1 MFYFG
6 PNTLTKEYFMQQ
18 LVESPPPVVAVDCE
32 TISLDERMPVG
43 FSIAT
48 TPDESFYFQTFPE
61 PDPALHYLTNVL
73 TNPAIK
79 KVFHNCVPANYKA
92 LTHKGWKGYGELGIG
107 DSVLGYNQKSSNLE
121 WTRITGIV
129 EPRNMEIAKF
139 GNSRYT
145 FRASLDHRWYGTKYN
160 TYSRKFKHVEFT
172 TAELLNN
179 KYLCITLSANYNID
193 GESPI
198 TEDEARVIAWII
210 TDGSI
215 KWFKKNSVV
224 AYIAQSKY
232 PDDIYFLVKDNLT
245 SIQEQPGRNDNQRLL
260 YRFYLKA
267 KYVKYLWQRAQLNK
281 DLSNLDE
288 FILSL
293 SSKARKAFFDTVY
306 DAEGYQGSI
315 PPKIAQKKSL
325 VKVRAIQLLS
335 FLMGYFPTL
344 DGHSI
349 SLVTPVITG
358 QHLNY
363 TVSNENAWCVSTEL
377 GSWVAYGDDQM
388 FITGNCPFDLRNM
401 PLVVPIESS
410 NIADTA
416 VMARLLGAQDATLY
430 LLAIE
435 VNKSTTPAREILAKY
450 KTKSMLDVPADI
462 VAQHC
467 ADDSRCTLALYH
479 HYLPHINPTYFAV
492 EMAVVPI
499 LIKMGLRGVK
509 FSEPDRVEMENK
521 LEADLEYYSKMIKSL
536 GVDNPNSGQQVG
548 FILAKRGNF
557 LPLTRSRKQLKTDE
571 DTLEFLDDPLAQI
584 VLSYKHN
591 NTLLTKYIWPMKGQ
605 DRIYTDYNLDAR
617 VGRISSSK
625 MNMQNL
631 PGKNPTRPRVEH
643 YNIRNIIV
651 PDSGT
656 YTTGDFSQEH
666 LYIIMHLSGDRQMEK
681 VYIEG
686 YMNGD
691 IHSFTAQE
699 LFGTVTPNTRKI
711 AKTLNYAIAY
721 GATAKTISQQAKI
734 QDVRK
739 CSEFLDRWFKT
750 FREAAEW
757 IKGAQ
762 REGLRDGW
770 SLPTVFGRRIRLPDD
785 EGEEGMKSKA
795 INYPVQGSDGEI
807 MKRALIICDKYKL
820 PLAVTVHD
828 SITLDGNCEFP
839 VEELEHIAPVRIPF
853 EVTKTLRWE

>member
-1 MFYFG
+1 MFYYG
-6 PNTLTKEYFMQQ
+6 PNHLTKEYFMQQ

-73 TNPAIK
+73 TNPSIK
-79 KVFHNCVPANYKA
+79 KVFHNA
-92 LTHKGWKGYGELGIG
+92 
-107 DSVLGYNQKSSNLE
+107 
-121 WTRITGIV
+121 
-129 EPRNMEIAKF
+129 
-139 GNSRYT
+139 
-145 FRASLDHRWYGTKYN
+145 
-160 TYSRKFKHVEFT
+160 
-172 TAELLNN
+172 
-179 KYLCITLSANYNID
+179 
-193 GESPI
+193 
-198 TEDEARVIAWII
+198 
-210 TDGSI
+210 
-215 KWFKKNSVV
+215 
-224 AYIAQSKY
+224 
-232 PDDIYFLVKDNLT
+232 
-245 SIQEQPGRNDNQRLL
+245 
-260 YRFYLKA
+260 
-267 KYVKYLWQRAQLNK
+267 
-281 DLSNLDE
+281 
-288 FILSL
+288 
-293 SSKARKAFFDTVY
+293 
-306 DAEGYQGSI
+306 
-315 PPKIAQKKSL
+315 
-325 VKVRAIQLLS
+325 
-335 FLMGYFPTL
+335 
-344 DGHSI
+344 
-349 SLVTPVITG
+349 
-358 QHLNY
+358 
-363 TVSNENAWCVSTEL
+363 
-377 GSWVAYGDDQM
+377 
-388 FITGNCPFDLRNM
+388 PFDLRNM
-401 PLVVPIESS
+401 PLVVPIEST

-416 VMARLLGAQDATLY
+416 VMARLLGAVDAQLY

-435 VNKSTTPAREILAKY
+435 VGKETTPAKQLLAQAGKGA
-450 KTKSMLDVPADI
+450 TMLTLPVET
-462 VAQHC
+462 VAKHC

-479 HYLPHINPTYFAV
+479 HFLPNINPTYFAI

-509 FSEPDRVEMENK
+509 FSEPDRAEMETK
-521 LEADLEYYSKMIKSL
+521 LEADLAYYSNMIKSL

-557 LPLTRSRKQLKTDE
+557 LPLTKSRKQLKTDE
-571 DTLEFLDDPLAQI
+571 DTLEFIEDPLAQI

-651 PDSGT
+651 PDNGT

-666 LYIIMHLSGDRQMEK
+666 LYIIMHLSGDRQMQR
-681 VYIEG
+681 VYIDGE
-686 YMNGD
+686 MDRD
-691 IHSFTAQE
+691 IHSFAAQMI
-699 LFGTVTPNTRKI
+699 FGTVNPKTRKI

-721 GATAKTISQQAKI
+721 GATAKTISQQARI
-734 QDVRK
+734 PDIRK

-828 SITLDGNCEFP
+828 SITLDGDCEFP